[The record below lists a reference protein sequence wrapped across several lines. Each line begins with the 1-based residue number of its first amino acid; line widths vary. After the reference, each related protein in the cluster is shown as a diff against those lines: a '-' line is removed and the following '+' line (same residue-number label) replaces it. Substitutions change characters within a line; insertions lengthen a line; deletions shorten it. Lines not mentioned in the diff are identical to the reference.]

1 MSVDWQDKVAIVT
14 GSSSGIGRA
23 VALSLGGQGCRVV
36 INYHKSAQEA
46 ERTADEVRALGVEV
60 MVVQADVASDA
71 DCRNLVELACRKWE
85 RLDLLVN
92 NAGTTTFVPLG
103 DLESLSEESWD
114 RIMAVNV
121 KGAFFMARAAAPSLR
136 AARGAIVNV
145 SSTAGINSV
154 GSSIAYSASKAAL
167 SNLTLSLARALAPEV
182 RVNAVAP
189 GFVETPWLERGLG
202 ERLGSMR
209 KWVRAQTPLG
219 QIVQPEQVAQAVL
232 ALLALE
238 QVTGQ
243 ILVVDGGFLQRG
255 QP

>member
-46 ERTADEVRALGVEV
+46 EQTADQVRALGVEV

-71 DCRNLVELACRKWE
+71 DCRNLVEMACRKWE
-85 RLDLLVN
+85 RLDVLVN
-92 NAGTTTFVPLG
+92 NAGTTTFVPLS

-202 ERLGSMR
+202 ERLDSVR
-209 KWVRAQTPLG
+209 KWVRAQTPMG

-232 ALLALE
+232 ALLSLE
-238 QVTGQ
+238 QITGQ

-255 QP
+255 